1 MDVKKTRFA
10 EKSCSPFAITFFF
23 YSFGLQASNIVRII
37 FKCIYNLSKIVVV
50 CSKKIWSFI
59 YNGMPMLH
67 SAKSCGKM
75 VKYVSISH
83 AQNPQKVISCG
94 FIEEWRIFT
103 SLWPM
108 FCWKSTL
115 YQVIFRYFY
124 VRYLLFV
131 LLTFGIGTMRYFN

>member
-1 MDVKKTRFA
+1 VKRTRFTK
-10 EKSCSPFAITFFF
+10 KSCSFFAITFLFF
-23 YSFGLQASNIVRII
+23 VFFGLQASNNVRII
-37 FKCIYNLSKIVVV
+37 IKCIYNLWKIVVV
-50 CSKKIWSFI
+50 CSKNIWSFI

-75 VKYVSISH
+75 CLDISCTK
-83 AQNPQKVISCG
+83 PQKAIFCG
-94 FIEEWRIFT
+94 FIEEQRIFA

-115 YQVIFRYFY
+115 YQVICRYFY